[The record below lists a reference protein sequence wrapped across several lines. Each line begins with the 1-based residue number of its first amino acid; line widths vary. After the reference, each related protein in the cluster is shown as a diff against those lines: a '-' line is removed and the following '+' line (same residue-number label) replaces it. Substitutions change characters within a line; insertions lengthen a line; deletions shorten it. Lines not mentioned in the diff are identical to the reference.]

1 MIVHLIKFATAT
13 RFQRCIIAIMVGL
26 ADDKGDLG
34 KLKLAFRQLDKDLDG
49 RITKE
54 DMEKA
59 KVVTTFKMQN

>member
-1 MIVHLIKFATAT
+1 
-13 RFQRCIIAIMVGL
+13 MVGL
-26 ADDKGDLG
+26 ADEKGDLG

-59 KVVTTFKMQN
+59 KVVSTFKMQD